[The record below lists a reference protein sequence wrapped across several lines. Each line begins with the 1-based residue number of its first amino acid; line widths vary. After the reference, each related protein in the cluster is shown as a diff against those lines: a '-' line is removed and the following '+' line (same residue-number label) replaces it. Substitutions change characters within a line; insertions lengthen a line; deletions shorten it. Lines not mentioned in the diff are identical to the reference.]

1 LTSRLEELK
10 FNWANG
16 ELNASIYGD
25 ANELIELLIKEND
38 ALYNQLERQEQAI
51 DRRKL

>member
-1 LTSRLEELK
+1 MNKLEQLK
-10 FNWANG
+10 YNWAN
-16 ELNASIYGD
+16 NNITKFQ
-25 ANELIELLIKEND
+25 ANELIELLIKESD